1 MYNIEYVCGLGYGD
15 EGKGRIAAYVATKY
29 DTDDTISV
37 LCSGSSQ
44 RGHTMVDDNGVR
56 HVFHHFGC
64 ATMYGYPNYIDKRFY
79 SNPMMF
85 FHIIF
90 LQTSAM

>member
-44 RGHTMVDDNGVR
+44 RGHTMVDENGVR
-56 HVFHHFGC
+56 HVFHHLAVLLC
-64 ATMYGYPNYIDKRFY
+64 MAILIILMID
-79 SNPMMF
+79 SM
-85 FHIIF
+85 
-90 LQTSAM
+90 LTL